1 MEGAWLRTQAT
12 SVLSALQHTWPTP
25 LEELQFVW
33 WHMSQQ
39 HFWVQAYSSNDVA
52 VLGFFSKE
60 AEDSLAEVF
69 AFNRGLFTAPLDLCR
84 GGTT

>member
-1 MEGAWLRTQAT
+1 MPSPRQPIHILDQTTNSRFLPAK
-12 SVLSALQHTWPTP
+12 SVLSALLHTWPTP

-52 VLGFFSKE
+52 VLE
-60 AEDSLAEVF
+60 
-69 AFNRGLFTAPLDLCR
+69 TA
-84 GGTT
+84 